1 MPIRKVSFKFK
12 GKDGKMYPYT
22 KKVNVR
28 RTNSNRR
35 RPVGRASIKRKS
47 DYARVVEA
55 QELPIVTDLSGVAT
69 FNFTTQ
75 LSEFNRSQ
83 EVAHAYKYYRCA
95 KVELEFVPY
104 ATFAI
109 TNGTTAGRM
118 PQLYFTI
125 DRVNNMWQTANE
137 AEMLERGILPK
148 LFKRN
153 YKYSWKPNLLQHV
166 QLETNQARDGTG
178 QPLGID
184 TLNAVNSIPL
194 FDKWLPTQQSG
205 GFKIYPGTPNITAQ
219 QVTQAAGNP
228 YNLKYYGAVAVI
240 DIEGGNAQQI
250 GDLMIKVTWEFKGP
264 RVLKSTTPVNGIEPS
279 YTPATSIMNPAV
291 VPNTQPTT
299 YP

>member
-1 MPIRKVSFKFK
+1 MPIRKVSFKFR
-12 GKDGKMYPYT
+12 GKSGKTYSST
-22 KKVNVR
+22 KKANVR
-28 RTNSNRR
+28 RTNSGRR
-35 RPVGRASIKRKS
+35 RPVGRAMMKRKS
-47 DYARVVEA
+47 DYARCVEA
-55 QELPIVTDLSGVAT
+55 QELPIITDLSGVAT

-104 ATFAI
+104 ATFAV

-118 PQLYFTI
+118 PQLYFSI

-137 AEMLERGILPK
+137 AEMLERGVLPK

-178 QPLGID
+178 QPIGID
-184 TLNAVNSIPL
+184 TMNAVNSIPL

-205 GFKIYPGTPNITAQ
+205 GFKIFPGTPNITAQ

-279 YTPATSIMNPAV
+279 YSNATSIMNPEV